1 MQRTGVNNG
10 TLKSQNRG
18 LVLRL
23 LTTGEC
29 TSRIDVAKRTG
40 LSKMAATNI
49 IAGFIEDEIL
59 EERETIQVGGKGRN
73 PIQLGLSPKA
83 PKMIGVY
90 IGRNECSV
98 VLNDMHLTVLTKAG
112 FALTRDNR
120 EHLFDMICRCI
131 ERIQKKAPDE
141 RIWGICVSASG
152 AADTEN
158 GGFRNLQET
167 AGSGDVSLKSLL
179 EEKFQM
185 PVVLENRYNGAA
197 LAEKLYGNG
206 RDVESLLFCGI
217 CEEIGSGL
225 LLGGG
230 MRTMYGIQ
238 SSLGHISIEMKGR
251 QCKCGRRG
259 CLQMYASIPMVR
271 AKYRKISGEELTFR
285 EICRNAEKGNALAV
299 ETLDDMTDRLA
310 CGLTNAVNMFAPQ
323 KILIGFD
330 GCILPSK
337 YMTRL
342 EKMVNEK
349 SLPGD
354 HIPFQKPALGRNAGI
369 RGCTSRLL
377 MDIFNGELL

>member
-1 MQRTGVNNG
+1 MQGAGVNNG
-10 TLKSQNRG
+10 TLKSRNRG

-49 IAGFIEDEIL
+49 IAGFIEDGIL

-90 IGRNECSV
+90 IGRNECSA
-98 VLNDMHLTVLTKAG
+98 VLNDMHLTVLSKAG
-112 FALTRDNR
+112 YALTRDNQD
-120 EHLFDMICRCI
+120 HLYEMICRCI
-131 ERIQKKAPDE
+131 ERILKKAADE
-141 RIWGICVSASG
+141 KIWGICVSAAG
-152 AADTEN
+152 AVDTEN
-158 GGFRNLQET
+158 GTFRNLPEIT
-167 AGSGDVSLKSLL
+167 GAGSVPLKSLL

-197 LAEKLYGNG
+197 IAEKLYGNG
-206 RDVESLLFCGI
+206 RDAENLLFCGI
-217 CEEIGSGL
+217 CEEIGFGL
-225 LLGGG
+225 ALGGG
-230 MRTMYGIQ
+230 MRNLRGMLGG
-238 SSLGHISIEMKGR
+238 LGHMSIEMKGR

-271 AKYRKISGEELTFR
+271 AKYRKVSGEELTFR
-285 EICRNAEKGNALAV
+285 EICRNAEKGNAFAA
-299 ETLDDMTDRLA
+299 ETLDDMTERLA
-310 CGLTNAVNMFAPQ
+310 CGLTNAVNLFAPQ

-337 YMTRL
+337 YITRL
-342 EKMVNEK
+342 EKSVNER
-349 SLPGD
+349 SLTED
-354 HIPFQKPALGRNAGI
+354 FISVQKPSFGRNAGI
-369 RGCTSRLL
+369 RGCTSMLL
-377 MDIFNGELL
+377 MNVFNGEMF